1 MLRLSLRETQRLLRE
16 QGAEGTIAIRDSIR
30 VERVGLMNV
39 PLLNLFLPPV
49 YYLTQPED
57 IHELLVKHGDKAQKV
72 ELVQRIARSTFGNG
86 ILMSNGAL
94 WKRQRKLMQPA
105 FHHIHVREYGERM
118 IRIAQQHLAQW
129 QPNSTLDLAE
139 EMHALTLKI
148 VVDALF
154 SSDATGD
161 LEEVSQAIHDISAGF
176 TAAAASVVMA
186 LLPDWFPAP
195 AIRQKVRG
203 AKNFKRILKRIVAER
218 RQLGEANSPKDLLT
232 ALMYSRDETTGATMD
247 DEQLRGELLTL
258 YVAGHET
265 TAWLLSWSLAFLQ
278 QNPATAQKL
287 RDELAVLDGKPP
299 TVDDLAQLPYS
310 KMVLQ
315 ETLRLR
321 PPVWF
326 IQRETHE
333 PITLNGQE
341 FPKKAMFMI
350 LIYANHHDAEI
361 FPEPHTFKPERWEND
376 AEKHLPKGIYTPF
389 AIGSRICIGNGFAMM
404 EAQLLLNLIMQCFQL
419 ELLDT
424 PQLPKGTP
432 IILGFSNPVRMQVK

>member
-1 MLRLSLRETQRLLRE
+1 MIRLGLRETQRILRE
-16 QGAEGTIAIRDSIR
+16 YGVDGSIAIRDMIGA
-30 VERVGLMNV
+30 ERVGLINV
-39 PLLNLFLPPV
+39 PILSLFIPPV

-57 IHELLVKHGDKAQKV
+57 VHELLVKNADKAEKV

-86 ILMSNGAL
+86 ILMSNGTL
-94 WKRQRKLMQPA
+94 WRRQRKLMQPV
-105 FHHIHVREYGERM
+105 FHHVHVREYGERM

-129 QPNSTLDLAE
+129 QPNSTLDLAK

-161 LEEVSQAIHDISAGF
+161 IEEISQAIQDIGAGF
-176 TAAAASVVMA
+176 SAAASSVVLA
-186 LLPDWFPAP
+186 LMPDWFPAP
-195 AIRQKVRG
+195 AIRQKARG
-203 AKNFKRILKRIVAER
+203 AKNFNRVLKRVIAER
-218 RQLGEANSPKDLLT
+218 RQLEEANSPKDLLT
-232 ALMYSRDETTGATMD
+232 ALMYSSDETTGETMD
-247 DEQLRGELLTL
+247 DEQLRSELLTL

-265 TAWLLSWSLAFLQ
+265 TAWLLSWALAFLQ
-278 QNPATAQKL
+278 QNPAATQKL

-299 TVDDLAQLPYS
+299 TVDDLSKLPYS

-341 FPKKAMFMI
+341 FPKKAMFMV
-350 LIYANHHDAEI
+350 LIYANHHDSDI
-361 FPEPHTFKPERWEND
+361 FPEPHTFQPERWEND
-376 AEKHLPKGIYTPF
+376 AEKHLPKGSYLPF
-389 AIGSRICIGNGFAMM
+389 ALGSRICIGNGFATM

-419 ELLDT
+419 ELLDM
-424 PQLPKGTP
+424 PEMPKGTP
-432 IILGFSNPVRMQVK
+432 IILGFANTVRIQVK